1 MIRTERTDALLTVV
15 LSRPDA
21 ANALTPAMLGELD
34 AVLNDVGKS
43 PDIRVVILR
52 GEGGRMFSAGY
63 DIASIPEGATEF
75 EPEKVMDS
83 SIESIEGCPKP
94 VIAMIEGHC
103 VGFACDL
110 ALACD
115 LRIAARNARF
125 AIPPARLGNVYPLP
139 GMQRLLRT
147 MGRSGVQELLLTGQS
162 IDVDR
167 ALQLGMVQRV
177 VAPENLLEET
187 RKVARLIANSAPL
200 ALAATK
206 AIVRELSRSAEG
218 EHLSSLQLL
227 VDKVRASRDAV
238 EGKRAFLEK
247 RTPKFAGE

>member
-1 MIRTERTDALLTVV
+1 MIRTERADTLLTVV

-21 ANALTPAMLGELD
+21 ANALTPTMVCQLGVVLRD
-34 AVLNDVGKS
+34 AGQLTDV
-43 PDIRVVILR
+43 RVIILR
-52 GEGGRMFSAGY
+52 GEGSRAFSAGY
-63 DIASIPEGATEF
+63 DIASIPEGDQEF
-75 EPEKVMDS
+75 EPEKVMNS
-83 SIESIEGCPKP
+83 AIESIEGCPKP

-103 VGFACDL
+103 VGFGCDL

-115 LRIAARNARF
+115 LRIAALNARF

-139 GMQRLLRT
+139 GIQRLLRT
-147 MGRSGVQELLLTGQS
+147 MGRAGVQELLLTGQS
-162 IDVDR
+162 IGADR
-167 ALQLGMVQRV
+167 ALELGMVQRA

-187 RKVARLIANSAPL
+187 YKLARLIGNSAPL

-206 AIVRELSRSAEG
+206 AIVRELSRSIEV

-227 VDKVRASRDAV
+227 VEQVRASRDAV

-247 RTPKFAGE
+247 RAPRFAGE

>member
-139 GMQRLLRT
+139 GIQRLLRT

-167 ALQLGMVQRV
+167 ALELGMIQRV
-177 VAPENLLEET
+177 ADPENLLEET
-187 RKVARLIANSAPL
+187 LKVARLIAKSAPL
-200 ALAATK
+200 ALASTK
-206 AIVRELSRSAEG
+206 AIVREFGRSG
-218 EHLSSLQLL
+218 ELGNLSSLQSL
-227 VDKVRASRDAV
+227 VDQVRASKDAV

-247 RTPKFAGE
+247 RAPKFAGE